1 MTDPRHDGGDPDA
14 SGTLSPEDQ
23 AEYDRLEALEAEH
36 LAEVT
41 DEGGPEAE
49 SGSRLDVQA
58 ATAPDVDPA
67 VDPAAGI
74 DTEAEAAGQE
84 VKTFATPWG
93 LRPLKVS
100 EAEDLRKQ
108 GLAITEEPD
117 LEPDTSLDTER
128 ADLASLPAVKA
139 VEHRDT
145 RLPSDYPGD
154 PRAL

>member
-1 MTDPRHDGGDPDA
+1 MARTTQPRHDGGDPDA
-14 SGTLSPEDQ
+14 SGTLSPEEQ
-23 AEYDRLEALEAEH
+23 AEFDRLEAEEQAEPTEAE
-36 LAEVT
+36 LDRVGIPFGSEDPA
-41 DEGGPEAE
+41 P
-49 SGSRLDVQA
+49 SRLDVQA

-67 VDPAAGI
+67 AGI
-74 DTEAEAAGQE
+74 DTEAEATGQE

-128 ADLASLPAVKA
+128 ADLASLPVVKA
-139 VEHRDT
+139 IEHRD
-145 RLPSDYPGD
+145 DED
-154 PRAL
+154 PEA

>member
-14 SGTLSPEDQ
+14 SGKLSAEDQ
-23 AEYDRLEALEAEH
+23 AEFERLEALEAER

-41 DEGGPEAE
+41 GDTEPGSQVEEWLDDSAPEQ
-49 SGSRLDVQA
+49 GSRLDLQA
-58 ATAPDVDPA
+58 ATAPD

-100 EAEDLRKQ
+100 EAEDLRRQ

-117 LEPDTSLDTER
+117 LEPDTSLDAER
-128 ADLASLPAVKA
+128 ADLASLPVVKA
-139 VEHRDT
+139 IEHRD
-145 RLPSDYPGD
+145 DED
-154 PRAL
+154 PEA